1 MAISVGSKAPDFKL
15 FNTDKK
21 EVSLSDFSGK
31 KLIINFFPAAFTGVC
46 TEQVCS
52 NNNAL
57 NAYQQANAAV
67 VGVSVDM
74 AFSLGVFK
82 SQNNITFDLLSDFNK
97 QMIRDYDFYLED
109 FALGYKGVARR
120 GVVVIDENGTVI
132 HSEATANPGTQID
145 FEALNKALGLS

>member
-97 QMIRDYDFYLED
+97 QMIKDYDFYLED

>member
-1 MAISVGSKAPDFKL
+1 MAIAIGSKAPDFKL
-15 FNTDKK
+15 PNTDKK
-21 EVSLSDFSGK
+21 EITLADFAGK

-82 SQNNITFDLLSDFNK
+82 TQNNVSFDLLSDFNK

-120 GVVVIDENGTVI
+120 GVVVVDENGIVI

-145 FEALNKALGLS
+145 FEALNKALAG